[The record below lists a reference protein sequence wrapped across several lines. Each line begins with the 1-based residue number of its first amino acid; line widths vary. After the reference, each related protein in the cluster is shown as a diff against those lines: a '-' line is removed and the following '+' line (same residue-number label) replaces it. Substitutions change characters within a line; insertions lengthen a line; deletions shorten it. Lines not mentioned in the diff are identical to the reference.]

1 MMNPNDLMDR
11 FIDWA
16 FRNHPVG
23 RQKVQPLYVRYKQ
36 PMMYGVFGFQTFL
49 LAITS
54 YALFTEYWGWNIMI
68 ANAISWVLST
78 LFAFFTNRKWVF
90 ISHAVGVAA
99 FFRQFAS
106 FCLGRLI
113 TLAIEEW
120 MLWFFIGQLNLPNMP
135 VKFCSQFIV
144 IALNYVF
151 SNLIVFRKGRSH
163 LAVHGE

>member
-1 MMNPNDLMDR
+1 MNPNDLMDR

-49 LAITS
+49 IAIIS

-106 FCLGRLI
+106 FCLGLLQTIR
-113 TLAIEEW
+113 
-120 MLWFFIGQLNLPNMP
+120 
-135 VKFCSQFIV
+135 KFLFGKTYYTGNRGMDVVVLHRTTEPS
-144 IALNYVF
+144 
-151 SNLIVFRKGRSH
+151 
-163 LAVHGE
+163 

>member
-1 MMNPNDLMDR
+1 MNPNDLMDR

-49 LAITS
+49 IAIIS

-106 FCLGRLI
+106 FCLGS
-113 TLAIEEW
+113 
-120 MLWFFIGQLNLPNMP
+120 NMP